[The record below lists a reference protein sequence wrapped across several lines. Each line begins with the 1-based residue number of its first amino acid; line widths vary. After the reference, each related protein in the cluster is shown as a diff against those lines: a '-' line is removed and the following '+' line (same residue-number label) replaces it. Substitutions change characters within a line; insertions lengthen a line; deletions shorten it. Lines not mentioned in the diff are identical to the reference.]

1 MEDNK
6 KIIISIL
13 ELINEYPN
21 DYDLGRKVRELIKKN
36 IGKEDDNRN

>member
-21 DYDLGRKVRELIKKN
+21 DYDLGRKVRELINENVK
-36 IGKEDDNRN
+36 KEDDNRN